1 MNLDEYKSLLSR
13 AYSKLPEK
21 TEVSER
27 FEVPDAEVLIQG
39 NRTIIKNFETIIG
52 KLRRNARH
60 LAKYLSKELAAPNSI
75 DGPRLILNTKVNER
89 SINEKIKDYVNLYV
103 ICKQC
108 KRPDTKLVEE
118 DRLPVMICEACGARS
133 AVGKV

>member
-1 MNLDEYKSLLSR
+1 MSEDYKKLLER

-21 TEVSER
+21 TEASER
-27 FEVPDAEVLIQG
+27 FEIPIADILVQG
-39 NRTIIKNFETIIG
+39 NRTLIKNFDSIAG
-52 KLRRNARH
+52 KLRREPKH
-60 LAKYLSKELAAPNSI
+60 IAKYLSKELAAPGI
-75 DGPRLILNTKVNER
+75 VDGARLVLNAKLSEK
-89 SINEKIKDYVNLYV
+89 SINERIKDYVNIYV

-133 AVGKV
+133 SVGKV

>member
-1 MNLDEYKSLLSR
+1 MSEDYKKLLER

-27 FEVPDAEVLIQG
+27 FEIPTAEILVQG
-39 NRTIIKNFETIIG
+39 NRTLIKNFDSISN
-52 KLRRNARH
+52 KLRRDPKH
-60 LAKYLSKELAAPNSI
+60 IAKYLSKELAAPGSV
-75 DGPRLILNTKVNER
+75 DGVRLVLNAKLSER
-89 SINEKIKDYVNLYV
+89 SINERIKDYVNMYV

-133 AVGKV
+133 SVGKV